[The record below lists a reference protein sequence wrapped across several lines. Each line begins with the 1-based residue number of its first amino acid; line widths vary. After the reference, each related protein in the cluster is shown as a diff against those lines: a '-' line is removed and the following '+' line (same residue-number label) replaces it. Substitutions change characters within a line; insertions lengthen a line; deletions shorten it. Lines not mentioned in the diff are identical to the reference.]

1 MAMYKMFDIWNTKPA
16 IGVLVNFSNV
26 KCFVHSFQSQF
37 FSVQVTLMVLFL
49 FLLVQILGCLQ
60 NVGKP
65 NFEKARN

>member
-1 MAMYKMFDIWNTKPA
+1 MYKMFDIWNTK
-16 IGVLVNFSNV
+16 
-26 KCFVHSFQSQF
+26 
-37 FSVQVTLMVLFL
+37 QVTLMILFL